1 MKAIQ
6 VQETGEI
13 EKLQYV
19 DLPVP
24 HPGPGQVRVKL
35 RAIGVNFI
43 DTYHRRGWYKV
54 PLPFTPGMEGAGVVD
69 AVGEGVTAFRP
80 GDRVAWAMSMGSY
93 AECAVVNANVLV
105 RLPEGTDFLAGAA
118 VMLQGMTAHYL
129 AYSSFPLRSGET
141 ALVHAAAG
149 GVGLLLT
156 QIIKAIGARVIAT
169 VSTRQKAELVKNA
182 GADHV
187 ILYDEADFE
196 AEVKRITDGRGV
208 DVVYDS
214 VGKTTF
220 EKGLNCLRPRGMMVL
235 FGQSSGI
242 VPPTDPGLL
251 ASKGSLYLTRPTL
264 AHYTL
269 DREEL
274 EWRASDVLG
283 WVADGRLK
291 LRMERTYPLNA
302 ASDAHR
308 DLEGRQTTGKLL
320 LLP

>member
-1 MKAIQ
+1 MKAIR
-6 VQETGEI
+6 VHETGGT
-13 EKLQYV
+13 EKLQYE

-24 HPGPGQVRVKL
+24 NPSPGQARVSL

-43 DTYHRRGWYKV
+43 DTYHRRGWYKL

-69 AVGEGVTAFRP
+69 AVGEGVTAVRP

-93 AECAVVNANVLV
+93 AESALVNANILF

-118 VMLQGMTAHYL
+118 AMLQGMTAHYL
-129 AYSSFPLRSGET
+129 AYSTFPLRSGET

-156 QIIKAIGARVIAT
+156 QIAKMIGARIIAT
-169 VSTRQKAELVKNA
+169 VSTSQKAELARGA
-182 GADHV
+182 GADNV
-187 ILYDEADFE
+187 ILYEETDFE
-196 AEVKRITDGRGV
+196 AEVKRITEGRGV

-220 EKGLNCLRPRGMMVL
+220 EKSLNCLRPRGMIVL

-242 VPPTDPGLL
+242 VPPQDPGLL
-251 ASKGSLYLTRPTL
+251 AAKGSLYLTRPTL
-264 AHYTL
+264 SHYTL

-291 LRMERTYPLNA
+291 LRVERTYPLNA
-302 ASDAHR
+302 AADAHR

>member
-1 MKAIQ
+1 MKAIR
-6 VQETGEI
+6 VHETGGI
-13 EKLQYV
+13 EKLQYE

-24 HPGPGQVRVKL
+24 NPGPGQARVTL

-43 DTYHRRGWYKV
+43 DTYHRRGWYKL

-69 AVGEGVTAFRP
+69 AVGDGVTAVRP

-93 AECAVVNANVLV
+93 AECALVNANVLV
-105 RLPEGTDFLAGAA
+105 HLPEGADFLAGAA

-129 AYSSFPLRSGET
+129 AYSTFPLRSGET
-141 ALVHAAAG
+141 ALVHAGAG

-156 QIIKAIGARVIAT
+156 QIARMIGARIIAT
-169 VSTRQKAELVKNA
+169 VSTPHKAELARNA

-187 ILYDEADFE
+187 ILYDETDFE
-196 AEVKRITDGRGV
+196 AEVQRITEGRGV

-220 EKGLNCLRPRGMMVL
+220 EKGLKCLRPRGMMVL
-235 FGQSSGI
+235 FGQSSGV
-242 VPPTDPGLL
+242 VPPLDPGLL
-251 ASKGSLYLTRPTL
+251 ATRGSLYLTRPTL
-264 AHYTL
+264 GHYTL

-283 WVADGRLK
+283 WVTDGRLK
-291 LRMERTYPLNA
+291 LRIERTYPLSA
-302 ASDAHR
+302 AADAHR
-308 DLEGRQTTGKLL
+308 DLEARQTTGKLL